1 MLWLRLLTLS
11 MGHTTAAVGTVL
23 AAFMGGLA
31 LGAWLGG
38 RVASSLAPHR
48 ALRTY
53 AWLELTIAACALLL
67 PLASASLRPVL
78 VWAYANGDGGLLFA
92 ATRVALAL
100 LLIVLPT
107 IAMGATYPMAVR
119 WFAVDDPQSAVS
131 EEPSGN
137 QKLLQRSRPLPTAP
151 RPLPTSIAAHAS
163 RVYAANTA
171 GAALGVVLGGFVLLA
186 AARHARRNP
195 RRRGAERLRRCGRN
209 VHRTENGRRRL
220 HHHEPQ
226 SRRGTE
232 INSQLPI

>member
-1 MLWLRLLTLS
+1 MPGRSVFLFICVVSGAAALVYEVLWLRLLTLS

-92 ATRVALAL
+92 ATRVA
-100 LLIVLPT
+100 
-107 IAMGATYPMAVR
+107 
-119 WFAVDDPQSAVS
+119 
-131 EEPSGN
+131 
-137 QKLLQRSRPLPTAP
+137 
-151 RPLPTSIAAHAS
+151 
-163 RVYAANTA
+163 A
-171 GAALGVVLGGFVLLA
+171 GAAPDRATHDCHGRDLSDGRAMV
-186 AARHARRNP
+186 
-195 RRRGAERLRRCGRN
+195 RRR
-209 VHRTENGRRRL
+209 
-220 HHHEPQ
+220 
-226 SRRGTE
+226 
-232 INSQLPI
+232 